1 MLIRDPVS
9 PYSSPGLPAL
19 SNNQRTAM
27 NREPENRNEVTRE
40 KERIAKQGLGRWLS
54 RGQEHLLDKHGD

>member
-1 MLIRDPVS
+1 MLVGNPVS

-19 SNNQRTAM
+19 TNNQRTAM
-27 NREPENRNEVTRE
+27 NREPENRNEV
-40 KERIAKQGLGRWLS
+40 KELSNRDWGGGQLS